1 MQIIVTIPDKLIEG
15 LAERQNLPRRM
26 LEAFAIEG
34 YRSERLSL
42 GQVAELLDFSI
53 DEANEFL
60 KKNRVPLNYDL
71 EDMKQDEKAI
81 EMFLQK

>member
-1 MQIIVTIPDKLIEG
+1 MQIIVTIPDKLVEN
-15 LAERQNLPRRM
+15 LTERQNLPRRM

-60 KKNRVPLNYDL
+60 KQNRVPLNYDF

>member
-1 MQIIVTIPDKLIEG
+1 MQIIVTIPDKLVEN
-15 LAERQNLPRRM
+15 LTERQNLPRRM

>member
-1 MQIIVTIPDKLIEG
+1 MQVIISIPDRLVES
-15 LAERQNLPRRM
+15 LAERRNLPRRM
-26 LEAFAIEG
+26 LEAFAIES

-60 KKNRVPLNYDL
+60 KKNRVPLNYDF

>member
-1 MQIIVTIPDKLIEG
+1 MQVIISIPDRLVES
-15 LAERQNLPRRM
+15 LAERRNLPRRM
-26 LEAFAIEG
+26 LEAFAIES

-53 DEANEFL
+53 NEANEFL
-60 KKNRVPLNYDL
+60 KKNRVPLNYDF

>member
-1 MQIIVTIPDKLIEG
+1 MQIIVTIPDKLIEN
-15 LAERQNLPRRM
+15 LTERQNLPRRM